1 MTKVRI
7 ANIRGPQGEKGEV
20 GEQGPQGDL
29 GPKGDTG
36 SPSNVPGPQ
45 GPQGPQGPRGS
56 QGIPGQNGDTG
67 PQGDPGPAGADGV
80 PGPAGADG
88 AAGPAG
94 ANGAAGPQG
103 PQGVKGDT
111 GAQGPKGDTGATG
124 AASTVPGPVGPQGP
138 QGVKGDTGA
147 TGAASTVPGPT
158 GPQGT
163 TGPAGPG
170 VAAGG
175 AAGTFLRKSSTTD
188 YDAAW
193 VAFLAA
199 HITDAGALGR
209 TVLQSTTSAQLRN
222 AAKATFRGP
231 YSADAVVKSFE
242 FSSGTVPAGLTPST
256 TGGGTVSVGLTN
268 VFPGTPPNGL
278 ANALF
283 LNANNISSTASATV
297 TLSLAALG
305 LSGITRAVIWYSNP
319 GGNNS
324 VFKSYQVLKNGSFLV
339 NRGEGSWPWAAETFN
354 CTSTDTLV
362 LRQVGNQGFASSQ
375 TSPAG
380 IALIEL
386 YAAADPYMKFDVVV
400 YNGLFYQSNVDN
412 NAATPGGAGWTL
424 LGGVPT
430 GGTAGQV
437 LKKNSTADFDVSWT
451 SLASLLAVGT
461 VDEPPAVANAKSD
474 EFESTTMNAMWSYR
488 GITATSANLT
498 RFPGALFLDIPSGG
512 AAGQGVYQ
520 AVPAGDFRI
529 YTHMSRISTSDRQ
542 MWGPFIVDSTGTGIQ
557 LAIDEPAGDTTTYI
571 RAVNAWVGGATM
583 TAIATGNTINS
594 PWYSGSD
601 IFASIRKSGTTWY
614 ASAWTSKKM
623 LATEAVETNFAASF
637 TPAYMGVGKMFGT
650 GSAKVVL
657 DWIRVL

>member
-1 MTKVRI
+1 
-7 ANIRGPQGEKGEV
+7 
-20 GEQGPQGDL
+20 
-29 GPKGDTG
+29 
-36 SPSNVPGPQ
+36 
-45 GPQGPQGPRGS
+45 
-56 QGIPGQNGDTG
+56 
-67 PQGDPGPAGADGV
+67 
-80 PGPAGADG
+80 
-88 AAGPAG
+88 
-94 ANGAAGPQG
+94 
-103 PQGVKGDT
+103 
-111 GAQGPKGDTGATG
+111 
-124 AASTVPGPVGPQGP
+124 
-138 QGVKGDTGA
+138 
-147 TGAASTVPGPT
+147 
-158 GPQGT
+158 
-163 TGPAGPG
+163 
-170 VAAGG
+170 
-175 AAGTFLRKSSTTD
+175 
-188 YDAAW
+188 
-193 VAFLAA
+193 
-199 HITDAGALGR
+199 
-209 TVLQSTTSAQLRN
+209 
-222 AAKATFRGP
+222 
-231 YSADAVVKSFE
+231 
-242 FSSGTVPAGLTPST
+242 
-256 TGGGTVSVGLTN
+256 VSVGLTN

-498 RFPGALFLDIPSGG
+498 RFPGALLLAQLARVCIKPFPLGTFESTPICPASLLQIVKCG
-512 AAGQGVYQ
+512 A
-520 AVPAGDFRI
+520 R
-529 YTHMSRISTSDRQ
+529 SSS
-542 MWGPFIVDSTGTGIQ
+542 IQ
-557 LAIDEPAGDTTTYI
+557 LEPAFNW
-571 RAVNAWVGGATM
+571 R
-583 TAIATGNTINS
+583 
-594 PWYSGSD
+594 
-601 IFASIRKSGTTWY
+601 
-614 ASAWTSKKM
+614 
-623 LATEAVETNFAASF
+623 LTNRPEILLH
-637 TPAYMGVGKMFGT
+637 TFG
-650 GSAKVVL
+650 
-657 DWIRVL
+657 R